1 MDSGERL
8 QDTTAAAI
16 PGRLASAAGQTEVST
31 VRYVRC
37 VLGLLIASAACKR
50 GPDSGDED
58 DFSINYCG
66 RSISSRVLQ

>member
-16 PGRLASAAGQTEVST
+16 PGRLASAGGPDGVST

-37 VLGLLIASAACKR
+37 VLGFLLRRRPANGVR
-50 GPDSGDED
+50 
-58 DFSINYCG
+58 
-66 RSISSRVLQ
+66 